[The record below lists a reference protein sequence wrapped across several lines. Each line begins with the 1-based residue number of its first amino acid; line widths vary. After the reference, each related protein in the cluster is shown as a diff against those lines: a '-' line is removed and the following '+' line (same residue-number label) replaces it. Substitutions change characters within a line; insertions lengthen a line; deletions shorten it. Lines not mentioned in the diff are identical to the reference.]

1 MGIDVLGSCALTTF
15 CCADPSTSSTQ
26 PLSKCETSSSVKSI
40 DPSQSHDSLPVSL
53 GSSNTE
59 ATALEVKADSGA
71 AMSEGEQATLQA
83 KATLAPSPAPGSRA
97 HSPSPLLWADPSW
110 SLGSF
115 TFAPFNGGGES
126 ASSEAPSIESSQLL
140 GAYERKSSLGSS
152 DLNEPEEPELE
163 QHTPVHPEKL
173 VRDLCGTPCPDPK
186 PARSKLVPTAEP
198 FAPKAIVPGATLDT
212 FPVVAVDVPA
222 SGLGPAP
229 PIDVRTRPRPFPID
243 VHIRAARRRKSSAAP
258 VDEDIFSPTSSPL
271 EPCTPPL
278 YAHVDTA
285 QFDSEGR
292 LVSHGAKYNIADE
305 ILQLQTTPLSP
316 SFDQDPPH
324 SRFPSYLGE
333 ECMHQRV
340 ASAETH
346 LIDHIEDWRR
356 GYGTEQSVS
365 MASEAVPFPSMRS
378 PASAVAERGRS
389 KSLASSIG
397 LDSPFRPAL
406 ERSNTVAQ
414 LQSYFGPSSGNI
426 NVPLAAPAPLD
437 VHALSA
443 TDQFVPFLGSSQEL
457 TRTPSCGSLS
467 GGLGAPYPPLAHPEP
482 FNLTPDDPLYVEAR
496 NIFVD
501 SSCSSLAGP
510 PTMQHRQTMAAHFDR
525 AMHTLNPLA
534 SLYGLSQDAA
544 AHLLADPENSGVN
557 EVVLKVAAMRGRQQQ
572 MASVQRSAM
581 GMPLPGPSPNNRK
594 LNLYKTEL
602 CRSWEEKGSWSVFY
616 VSNPTLRVE
625 PKADDGSAT
634 TFAFSRY
641 GVKCQF
647 AHGIHELRDV
657 ARHPKVSLPVVRR
670 QFFWPRSH
678 HSLSA
683 PVQVGNLPH
692 VLDAGLLPVRQTLL
706 LHPCGA
712 RRQLAQCLAAEAVGS
727 EHSPDHAVAHAG
739 THDLDGHHGRSV
751 SHLWPCSCRANRLFE
766 LALVVGQ
773 ELSDAQEARRQQCE
787 FALVRT
793 GEPRIVRPFWARP
806 PRAPW
811 SGPADVQGRASESS
825 AAPHESERRGLVDV
839 AVFALLGDRQR
850 WTVRQQRRRQRQP
863 PTRSSRLG
871 SLVLF
876 FVFGLV
882 GRRLFAAPHSFR
894 LDVEPFVVRRF
905 ARPAPHLEGLA
916 DLADL
921 CESERGVEPRLACGR
936 RVVAGGSA
944 ALGGRDARPALPSP
958 RLIATT
964 GHAVPRFLSSPRQPG
979 SRLIG
984 TSDT

>member
-173 VRDLCGTPCPDPK
+173 VRDLCGTPCPDPL

-657 ARHPKVSLPVVRR
+657 ARHPKVSLSLGVSSFGRGLTTLCLR
-670 QFFWPRSH
+670 QFKSEICRTFWTQGSCPYGKRCCFIHAVPDANSPNASPPKLSAPNTRPTTPSRTQARMTSTAITGAPSRTFGPALAELIGSSSSPSSSVKNSPTHKKRADSNASSH
-678 HSLSA
+678 SFGPASLESSALFGLGLRERPGQAPPTYKDAPQSRLQRLTSLSA
-683 PVQVGNLPH
+683 GALSTSQSSPCSATGSVGPFGSNAAGSASLPH
-692 VLDAGLLPVRQTLL
+692 
-706 LHPCGA
+706 A
-712 RRQLAQCLAAEAVGS
+712 RHDSA
-727 EHSPDHAVAHAG
+727 HSFFSSS
-739 THDLDGHHGRSV
+739 SV
-751 SHLWPCSCRANRLFE
+751 
-766 LALVVGQ
+766 
-773 ELSDAQEARRQQCE
+773 
-787 FALVRT
+787 
-793 GEPRIVRPFWARP
+793 
-806 PRAPW
+806 
-811 SGPADVQGRASESS
+811 SS
-825 AAPHESERRGLVDV
+825 AAAYSP
-839 AVFALLGDRQR
+839 LL
-850 WTVRQQRRRQRQP
+850 
-863 PTRSSRLG
+863 TRSG
-871 SLVLF
+871 STSSLSSSGGSPVLHRISKDW
-876 FVFGLV
+876 LTSPTYASPN
-882 GRRLFAAPHSFR
+882 AASNLDWPAVEELSLEDPPHSAGAMLAQHF
-894 LDVEPFVVRRF
+894 
-905 ARPAPHLEGLA
+905 PH
-916 DLADL
+916 
-921 CESERGVEPRLACGR
+921 
-936 RVVAGGSA
+936 
-944 ALGGRDARPALPSP
+944 
-958 RLIATT
+958 
-964 GHAVPRFLSSPRQPG
+964 HA
-979 SRLIG
+979 
-984 TSDT
+984 